1 MEVGL
6 VVVIVVV
13 AVYRPHHVAQGH
25 ARLAVSGDVTRGAA
39 TGGSR
44 AYRRFMT
51 ERQPYEVVE
60 RYPEFELRRYP
71 SHAVAEV
78 PVHGSFGS
86 TGNQA
91 FRALFKY
98 VTGHNESAG
107 SIAMTAPVVQES
119 PGFEKIAMTAPVVQT
134 EADGGE
140 HVVAFVL
147 PASLTAATAPVPTDP
162 RVRVRQVPERIAA
175 AVRYSGRWSASAYR
189 RHLTELEAAIGR
201 AGLVAT
207 GLPRYARFDPPFTP
221 WFLRRNEVV
230 QDVVW
235 PEGG

>member
-25 ARLAVSGDVTRGAA
+25 ARLAVSGDLTRGAA

-71 SHAVAEV
+71 SHSVAEV

-98 VTGHNESAG
+98 ITGHNESAG

-147 PASLTAATAPVPTDP
+147 PASLTAATAPVPTGP
-162 RVRVRQVPERIAA
+162 RVRVKQVPDRVAA
-175 AVRYSGRWSASAYR
+175 AVRYSGRWSESAYR
-189 RHLTELEAAIGR
+189 RHLADLEAGIAR

-207 GLPRYARFDPPFTP
+207 GPPRYARFDPPFTP